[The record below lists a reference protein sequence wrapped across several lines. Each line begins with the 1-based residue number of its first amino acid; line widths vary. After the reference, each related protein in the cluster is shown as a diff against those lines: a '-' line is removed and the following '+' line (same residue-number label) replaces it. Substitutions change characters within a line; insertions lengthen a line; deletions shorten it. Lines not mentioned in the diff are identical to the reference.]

1 MKIAIIGAG
10 NMGGAIARALAQ
22 SDFAQNNSIYISNR
36 SKAKLDIL
44 KESFPQLYTTTDNS
58 EAASGADIVIIAVK
72 PWILDSVAHEIASCV
87 KQENCMI
94 ISVVA
99 AIPFSH
105 YDELFCGYHPTFRV
119 IPNTAAVV
127 GEGISVIAANHATQA
142 QTELVQSIFNSM
154 GITILTDEDHINAY
168 MVLCS
173 SGTAL
178 AMRYLRAAMEAGI
191 AMGIPAAEASRLA
204 AYTMRG
210 TAQLII
216 SHREHPEAEIDRVT
230 TPGGL
235 TIKGLIAME
244 EAGFSNAVIKGHL
257 ACLK

>member
-58 EAASGADIVIIAVK
+58 EAASCADIVIIAVK

-142 QTELVQSIFNSM
+142 QTELVQSISTAWALPYSPTKTTSMPTWYSVQAGQLLPCDTYVPLWKQVLPWAYLPPKHPDWLHIPCEEPLNSSFL
-154 GITILTDEDHINAY
+154 TESILKP
-168 MVLCS
+168 
-173 SGTAL
+173 
-178 AMRYLRAAMEAGI
+178 R
-191 AMGIPAAEASRLA
+191 
-204 AYTMRG
+204 
-210 TAQLII
+210 
-216 SHREHPEAEIDRVT
+216 
-230 TPGGL
+230 
-235 TIKGLIAME
+235 
-244 EAGFSNAVIKGHL
+244 
-257 ACLK
+257 